1 MAKRIEPMSAGV
13 EASESWQ
20 AFLLPAALLI
30 LLLAVLIGREANAAT
45 AVETNADSMVQHFS
59 VPLYKSKVV
68 QLNGPVHKVSIGN
81 EEVADILV
89 MRSQQIYVL
98 GKGIGTTNVLLW
110 DKSNKLTASIDVE
123 VTPDIN
129 SLKAKLYE
137 MAPNERIKV
146 NSSQGS
152 ILLSGEVTNVGTMDM
167 AVRLAD
173 SFLQKPSEEGATQL
187 GEVVNLL
194 KVGGS
199 QQVMLKVT
207 VAEMS
212 RSVMKRLG
220 VKFHALDDSDDRW
233 LVGGSSEPGSLSYSI
248 DNNLLTTE
256 IENTPL
262 GFAAKGLFAQY
273 LDGGLLFQLAFD
285 AAKENGSAKVLAEP
299 TLTTLTGQ
307 EAEFLS
313 GGEFPIPVP
322 NEDGITIE
330 FKEFG
335 VGLRFVPVVLD
346 SGTINLSLNVAVTE
360 LTSLNAISSTVGV
373 DNNTFFV
380 PALTKRS
387 ARSTVELGDGQTIG
401 IAGLINESTRE
412 AVSKFPGLGDVPV
425 LGHLFRSQEFEKGE
439 SELVILVTPTLA
451 KPFKNEGLK
460 LPGDGFVEP
469 TDVEFYLLGRTQGR
483 SARQQAMMPE
493 DAAEGSAGER
503 DGMPENEVGQTGE
516 LSGGDGAR
524 VFPVA
529 DGTESVFGHS
539 IE

>member
-1 MAKRIEPMSAGV
+1 
-13 EASESWQ
+13 
-20 AFLLPAALLI
+20 
-30 LLLAVLIGREANAAT
+30 
-45 AVETNADSMVQHFS
+45 
-59 VPLYKSKVV
+59 
-68 QLNGPVHKVSIGN
+68 
-81 EEVADILV
+81 
-89 MRSQQIYVL
+89 RSQQIYVL

-110 DKSNKLTASIDVE
+110 DKNNRLTASIDVE

-129 SLKAKLYE
+129 GLKAKLYE

-152 ILLSGEVTNVGTMDM
+152 ILLSGEVTNIGTMDM

-173 SFLQKPSEEGATQL
+173 SFLQKPTKAGASQS

-212 RSVMKRLG
+212 RSVMRRLG
-220 VKFHALDDSDDRW
+220 VKFHALDVSDDRW
-233 LVGGSSEPGSLSYSI
+233 LVGGSSQPGSLSYSI
-248 DNNLLTTE
+248 DDNQLTTE
-256 IENTPL
+256 IANSPL

-335 VGLRFVPVVLD
+335 VGLKFIPVVLD

-360 LTSLNAISSTVGV
+360 LTSLNSINNTVGV
-373 DNNTFFV
+373 NNNTFFV

-425 LGHLFRSQEFEKGE
+425 LGQLFRSQEFEKGE

-451 KPFKNEGLK
+451 KPFKNEGIK

-469 TDVEFYLLGRTQGR
+469 SDVEFYLMGRTRGQLA
-483 SARQQAMMPE
+483 SAETTMSGEAPDASAPDGNEQAL
-493 DAAEGSAGER
+493 AGGNGLAGEPSGD
-503 DGMPENEVGQTGE
+503 DGV
-516 LSGGDGAR
+516 R

>member
-1 MAKRIEPMSAGV
+1 MAKHTEPKRAAAQAR
-13 EASESWQ
+13 EFWQ
-20 AFLLPAALLI
+20 ELLLPVTILMLLMAI
-30 LLLAVLIGREANAAT
+30 LVSREVNAAT
-45 AVETNADSMVQHFS
+45 AVETDADTMVQHFS

-68 QLNGPVHKVSIGN
+68 QLSGPVHKVSIGN

-110 DKSNKLTASIDVE
+110 DKNNHLTASIDVE

-220 VKFHALDDSDDRW
+220 VKFHALDTSDDRW

-248 DNNLLTTE
+248 DNNQLTTE
-256 IENTPL
+256 IGNTPL
-262 GFAAKGLFAQY
+262 EFAAKGLFAQY

-335 VGLRFVPVVLD
+335 VGLKFIPVVLD
-346 SGTINLSLNVAVTE
+346 SGTINLSLNVSVTE
-360 LTSLNAISSTVGV
+360 LTGLNSVNNTVN
-373 DNNTFFV
+373 DSTFFV

-401 IAGLINESTRE
+401 IAGLINESTRD

-425 LGHLFRSQEFEKGE
+425 LGHLFRSQSFEKGE

-469 TDVEFYLLGRTQGR
+469 SDVEFYLLGRTQGR
-483 SARQQAMMPE
+483 IAQQDSMMAE
-493 DAAEGSAGER
+493 DPDSAGAAADET
-503 DGMPENEVGQTGE
+503 EEAIVAGQPGE
-516 LSGGDGAR
+516 ISGDDGAR

-529 DGTESVFGHS
+529 DGSESVFGHS

>member
-1 MAKRIEPMSAGV
+1 MAKQQERYMATHRQVDYWLEGIVPT
-13 EASESWQ
+13 
-20 AFLLPAALLI
+20 
-30 LLLAVLIGREANAAT
+30 LLLVMMLAIMVGEARAEAVDTG
-45 AVETNADSMVQHFS
+45 ADSMVERLT

-68 QLNGPVHKVSIGN
+68 QLKGPVHKVSIGN
-81 EEVADILV
+81 QEIADILV

-110 DKSNKLTASIDVE
+110 DKSNRLTASIDVE
-123 VTPDIN
+123 VTPDVN

-137 MAPNERIKV
+137 MAPSEGIRV

-152 ILLSGEVTNVGTMDM
+152 ILLSGEVSNVGTMDM

-173 SFLQKPSEEGATQL
+173 SFLQKPSKEGASQT

-207 VAEMS
+207 VAELS
-212 RSVMKRLG
+212 RSVLKRMG
-220 VKFHALDDSDDRW
+220 VKFHTLTGSESGKW
-233 LVGGSSEPGSLSYSI
+233 LAGGSSEPGSLDYSLDGYNVI
-248 DNNLLTTE
+248 TD
-256 IENTPL
+256 IGKSPL
-262 GFAAKGLFAQY
+262 EFAGKGLFAQY
-273 LDGGLLFQLAFD
+273 LDDNLLFQLAFD
-285 AAKENGSAKVLAEP
+285 AAKENGSARVLAEP

-322 NEDGITIE
+322 DEDGITIE

-335 VGLRFVPVVLD
+335 VGLKFIPVVLD

-360 LTSLNAISSTVGV
+360 LTGLNSVRNTVGS
-373 DNNTFFV
+373 DSAYFI

-401 IAGLINESTRE
+401 IAGLISESTRE
-412 AVSKFPGLGDVPV
+412 AVNKFPGLGDVPV
-425 LGHLFRSQEFEKGE
+425 LGHLFRSSQFEKGE
-439 SELVILVTPTLA
+439 TELVILVTPTLA
-451 KPFKNEGLK
+451 KPFKNEGLS

-469 TDVEFYLLGRTQGR
+469 NDAEFYLLGRTRG
-483 SARQQAMMPE
+483 QAHSNE
-493 DAAEGSAGER
+493 VVLASAAEESRMSEGMEAQPDGVAVDEDVRVYPVTDGS
-503 DGMPENEVGQTGE
+503 
-516 LSGGDGAR
+516 
-524 VFPVA
+524 
-529 DGTESVFGHS
+529 ESTFGHS

>member
-1 MAKRIEPMSAGV
+1 MTKRTEPEHVAGKSA
-13 EASESWQ
+13 Q
-20 AFLLPAALLI
+20 DRI
-30 LLLAVLIGREANAAT
+30 TLLLSAFMLVLLLGFLSQTAGAAS
-45 AVETNADSMVQHFS
+45 AVELGADMTQVQTFQ

-68 QLNGPVHKVSIGN
+68 QLSGPVHKVSIGN
-81 EEVADILV
+81 DEVADILV

-123 VTPDIN
+123 VTPDVN
-129 SLKAKLYE
+129 SLKAKLYQ

-152 ILLSGEVTNVGTMDM
+152 ILLSGEVSNVGTMDM

-173 SFLQKPSEEGATQL
+173 SFLQKPSEEGATQV

-212 RSVMKRLG
+212 RTVMKRFG
-220 VKFHALDDSDDRW
+220 VKFHALDSSDNFW
-233 LVGGSSEPGSLSYSI
+233 TVGGSSQPGGINYSI
-248 DNNLLTTE
+248 DGSDLVTE
-256 IENTPL
+256 ITNSPL
-262 GFAAKGLFAQY
+262 SFAGKGIFAQY
-273 LDGGLLFQLAFD
+273 LDDNLLFQLAFD
-285 AAKENGSAKVLAEP
+285 AAKDNGSAKVLAEP

-335 VGLRFVPVVLD
+335 VGLKFLPVVLD

-360 LTSLNAISSTVGV
+360 LTGLNSINSTVGT
-373 DNNTFFV
+373 DGNTFFV

-387 ARSTVELGDGQTIG
+387 ARATVELGDGQTIG

-412 AVSKFPGLGDVPV
+412 AVNKFPGLGDVPM
-425 LGHLFRSQEFEKGE
+425 LGNLFRSSQFEKGE

-451 KPFKNEGLK
+451 QPFKNEGIR
-460 LPGDGFVEP
+460 LPGDGFIEP
-469 TDVEFYLLGRTQGR
+469 TDAEFYLLGRTRGQVY
-483 SARQQAMMPE
+483 SPQP
-493 DAAEGSAGER
+493 DASTSTLPIDGSAQAQGT
-503 DGMPENEVGQTGE
+503 DMGQRLAG
-516 LSGGDGAR
+516 SSDNGVK

-539 IE
+539 IQ